1 MGFRVGSFDRE
12 QVGPLRPFCPAYTKN
27 SIVDVDLEDLKQA
40 GKSLILLD
48 VDHTLVKW
56 KSEDFSPEVLA
67 WLDKAKAL
75 GFDLCIISNTRRVE
89 RLKRL
94 SERLGI
100 PTVRG
105 KFKPSPAMF
114 RLALIKFKKETH
126 EAIMIGDQLMTDILG
141 ANRAGIDAI
150 WVQKMDGPEFVGTR
164 FNRLIEKFVSGF
176 IYQALVTPVDEGD
189 AGPVG
194 VSFLE
199 RPIVRQFI
207 KFCIVGGTSFAIDYA
222 IRKGLQEMIR
232 LENGDLLSYRA
243 GTWLQQNS
251 NLFNFAET
259 PNKAFAPIAFII
271 ASLVATFNSFIWN
284 RSWTFQIKGK
294 EERAKQLRRLYLVSY
309 IGLGIN
315 ALITTI
321 LYTQVHLGLFVS
333 TFVGAFV
340 AAFWNFA
347 GQRFYAFKTPKASG
361 S

>member
-1 MGFRVGSFDRE
+1 MGFRVGSFDRA
-12 QVGPLRPFCPAYTKN
+12 QVGAFRPFCPAYTKN
-27 SIVDVDLEDLKQA
+27 SIVDVDLDDLKQS
-40 GKSLILLD
+40 GKSLLLLD

-56 KSEDFSPEVLA
+56 KSEDFSPEVLE
-67 WLDKAKAL
+67 WLERAKAL
-75 GFDLCIISNTRRVE
+75 GFELCIISNTRRVE
-89 RLKRL
+89 RLRRL

-100 PTVRG
+100 PTVQG

-114 RLALIKFKKETH
+114 RLALIKFKKEAH
-126 EAIMIGDQLMTDILG
+126 QAVMIGDQLMTDILG

-189 AGPVG
+189 NGPVG
-194 VSFLE
+194 EGFLH

-207 KFCIVGGTSFAIDYA
+207 KFCIVGGTSFAIDFT
-222 IRKGLQEMIR
+222 IRKLLQEIIR
-232 LENGDLLSYRA
+232 LDNGDLLSYRA
-243 GTWLQQNS
+243 GKWLQESS

-259 PNKAFAPIAFII
+259 PAKAFSPIAFIV
-271 ASLVATFNSFIWN
+271 ASLVATLNSFIWN

-315 ALITTI
+315 ALITTV
-321 LYTQVHLGLFVS
+321 LYTQIHLDLFVS

-347 GQRFYAFKTPKASG
+347 GQRFYAFKTPKTTEG
-361 S
+361 